1 MLCAG
6 SDSSYLKELVGD
18 MLKQTWLDAFFI
30 REEVLYEQNGGVKV
44 IIMAKK
50 LKSIKKVTKKARKA
64 VNDVVVDKA
73 VDSVINKY
81 ITPEEIIA
89 QVVRIPAAR
98 VDRAAFL
105 HKELIVYYPE
115 ETVKTAIE
123 YNPAYAGIDKQ
134 RINKIANRVIQN
146 ETNKV
151 SGISFAAGLPGGFAM
166 AATIPADIIQYFT
179 FTVRAIQKIAYLYGF
194 DELGFDEEELDS
206 YAMDQI
212 LIFLGAMYGVQGVN
226 DSIRVI
232 ADAAAQK
239 TSKAL
244 ANEALTKTAIYPVV
258 KKVAKELRSKIAK
271 RIYVKGA
278 SKIVPVV
285 GGAVSGGLTYATFK
299 PNCMRLK
306 RSLWDLE
313 LCDVEYYKITP
324 AKPEAPQVPDAG
336 LQ

>member
-1 MLCAG
+1 
-6 SDSSYLKELVGD
+6 
-18 MLKQTWLDAFFI
+18 
-30 REEVLYEQNGGVKV
+30 
-44 IIMAKK
+44 MAKK
-50 LKSIKKVTKKARKA
+50 FNPIKKVTRKARNA
-64 VNDVVVDKA
+64 VNDAAIDKA

-89 QVVRIPAAR
+89 QVIKLPVAR
-98 VDRAAFL
+98 VDRAEFL
-105 HKELIVYYPE
+105 HKELIRYYSE

-134 RINKIANRVIQN
+134 RINIIANKVIQH

-151 SGISFAAGLPGGFAM
+151 SGVSFAAGLPGGFAL
-166 AATIPADIIQYFT
+166 AATIPADAVQYFA
-179 FTVRAIQKIAYLYGF
+179 FTIRAIQEIAYLYGF
-194 DELGFDEEELDS
+194 DEFDFEDEEIDS

-212 LIFLGAMYGVQGVN
+212 LIFLGAMYGVQGVD

-232 ADAAAQK
+232 AETAAQK

-258 KKVAKELRSKIAK
+258 KKVAKELRRKIAK

-278 SKIVPVV
+278 SKIVPVI
-285 GGAVSGGLTYATFK
+285 GGAVSGGLTYASFK

-306 RSLWDLE
+306 RSLRDLE
-313 LCDVEYYKITP
+313 LCDVEFYEK
-324 AKPEAPQVPDAG
+324 KNPEEMQDAPE
-336 LQ
+336 

>member
-1 MLCAG
+1 
-6 SDSSYLKELVGD
+6 
-18 MLKQTWLDAFFI
+18 
-30 REEVLYEQNGGVKV
+30 
-44 IIMAKK
+44 MANKFK
-50 LKSIKKVTKKARKA
+50 PIKKVTKKARNA
-64 VNDVVVDKA
+64 VNDAVVDKA

-89 QVVRIPAAR
+89 QVIKLPAAR

-105 HKELIVYYPE
+105 QKELIRYYPE

-134 RINKIANRVIQN
+134 RINTIANQVIQR

-151 SGISFAAGLPGGFAM
+151 SGISFAAGLPGGFAL
-166 AATIPADIIQYFT
+166 AATIPADVIQYFA
-179 FTVRAIQKIAYLYGF
+179 FTIRAIQEIAYLYGF
-194 DELGFDEEELDS
+194 DEFDFEDEEIDS

-212 LIFLGAMYGVQGVN
+212 LIFLGAMYGVQGVD

-232 ADAAAQK
+232 AEAAAQK

-258 KKVAKELRSKIAK
+258 KKVAKELRRKIAK

-278 SKIVPVV
+278 SKIVPVI
-285 GGAVSGGLTYATFK
+285 GGAVSGGLTYASFK

-306 RSLWDLE
+306 RSLRDLE
-313 LCDVEYYKITP
+313 LCDVEFYEK
-324 AKPEAPQVPDAG
+324 KNPEEMQDAPE
-336 LQ
+336 

>member
-1 MLCAG
+1 
-6 SDSSYLKELVGD
+6 
-18 MLKQTWLDAFFI
+18 
-30 REEVLYEQNGGVKV
+30 
-44 IIMAKK
+44 MARK
-50 LKSIKKVTKKARKA
+50 LKPIRKVARKA
-64 VNDVVVDKA
+64 RRAVNDAVVDKA

-89 QVVRIPAAR
+89 QVIKLPIAK

-105 HKELIVYYPE
+105 LKELTGHYPE

-123 YNPAYAGIDKQ
+123 HNPAYAGIDKQ
-134 RINKIANRVIQN
+134 EINKIANQVIQH

-151 SGISFAAGLPGGFAM
+151 AGISFAAGLPGGLAM
-166 AATIPADIIQYFT
+166 AATIPADVIQYFA
-179 FTVRAIQKIAYLYGF
+179 FTVRAIQEIAYLYGF
-194 DELGFDEEELDS
+194 DEFDFKEEELDS

-212 LIFLGAMYGVQGVN
+212 LIFLGAMYGIPGVN

-232 ADAAAQK
+232 AEAAAQK

-244 ANEALTKTAIYPVV
+244 ANEALTKTEIYPVV

-271 RIYVKGA
+271 RIYVKSA
-278 SKIVPVV
+278 SKVVPVV

-313 LCDVEYYKITP
+313 LCDVGFYDSP
-324 AKPEAPQVPDAG
+324 HQNA
-336 LQ
+336 

>member
-1 MLCAG
+1 
-6 SDSSYLKELVGD
+6 
-18 MLKQTWLDAFFI
+18 
-30 REEVLYEQNGGVKV
+30 
-44 IIMAKK
+44 MANKFK
-50 LKSIKKVTKKARKA
+50 PIKKVTKKARNA
-64 VNDVVVDKA
+64 VNDAVVDKA

-89 QVVRIPAAR
+89 QVIKLPAAR

-105 HKELIVYYPE
+105 QKELIRYYPE

-134 RINKIANRVIQN
+134 RINTIANQVIQR

-151 SGISFAAGLPGGFAM
+151 SGISFAAGLPGGFAL
-166 AATIPADIIQYFT
+166 AATIPADVIQYFA
-179 FTVRAIQKIAYLYGF
+179 FTIRAIQEIAYLYGF
-194 DELGFDEEELDS
+194 DEFDFEDEEIDS

-212 LIFLGAMYGVQGVN
+212 LIFLGAMYGVQGVD

-232 ADAAAQK
+232 AETAAQK

-258 KKVAKELRSKIAK
+258 KKVAKELRRKIAK

-278 SKIVPVV
+278 SKIVPVI
-285 GGAVSGGLTYATFK
+285 GGAVSGGLTYASFK

-306 RSLWDLE
+306 RSLRDLE
-313 LCDVEYYKITP
+313 LCDVEFYEK
-324 AKPEAPQVPDAG
+324 KNPEEMQDAPE
-336 LQ
+336 